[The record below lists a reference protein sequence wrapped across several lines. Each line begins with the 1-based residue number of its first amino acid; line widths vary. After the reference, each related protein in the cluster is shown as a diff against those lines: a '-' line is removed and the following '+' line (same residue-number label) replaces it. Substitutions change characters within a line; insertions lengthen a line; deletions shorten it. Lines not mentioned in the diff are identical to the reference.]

1 MAALTQIKRQHD
13 KFKEPQV
20 CTNRHLLVFTSRP
33 ERTVPVTSSCLEKY
47 CEGLQ
52 AASAEP
58 EPAASTLGTLL
69 LWFSAWGC
77 QHRGVSESGA
87 PCCTPPQPPCSQTHT
102 GICRRGEVPLW
113 LRHQPDGSVPLTKRK
128 GMQHLPMT
136 EKARVVLHIG
146 SSFKCVSSHC
156 LAFCFSAMLD
166 AGVGKLNSPKVNFL
180 SYYKLTLGVAI
191 VTAERP
197 AGCVNTPSRFPS
209 LWA

>member
-1 MAALTQIKRQHD
+1 M
-13 KFKEPQV
+13 
-20 CTNRHLLVFTSRP
+20 
-33 ERTVPVTSSCLEKY
+33 VPVISSCHGRH

-58 EPAASTLGTLL
+58 ERAVSTLGTLV
-69 LWFSAWGC
+69 LWLSAWGC
-77 QHRGVSESGA
+77 QHRGVSQSGA
-87 PCCTPPQPPCSQTHT
+87 PRCTPPQLPCSQTHT
-102 GICRRGEVPLW
+102 GICGRG
-113 LRHQPDGSVPLTKRK
+113 LRHQPDGSVPLTERK
-128 GMQHLPMT
+128 GMQHLPVT

-191 VTAERP
+191 ATAERP

-209 LWA
+209 HWA